1 MNFKKITLYFFSLCW
16 AIAPLIFWALFNR
29 PDINHWFLWTVGL
42 YFTLFTL
49 WTIWMSFNSEHK
61 FNIERVSMSG
71 QAGECISPSPKK
83 N

>member
-16 AIAPLIFWALFNR
+16 GIAPLIFWSLFNR
-29 PDINHWFLWTVGL
+29 PGINHWFLWAVGL

-61 FNIERVSMSG
+61 FDIERVS
-71 QAGECISPSPKK
+71 A
-83 N
+83 